1 MNVLMVYKKEYCNTS
16 LHKIIEIL
24 SFETN
29 E

>member
-1 MNVLMVYKKEYCNTS
+1 MNVLMVYKIEYCNIS